1 MRKEELRI
9 VFMGTPE
16 FAVASLA
23 ALVESGYN
31 VVGVVTQPDKPVGR
45 HGSQLQKPAVKQYAE
60 AHGLPVLQPEKMRNE
75 EFLHSLSSWQADLQV
90 VVAYRMLPKEV
101 WDMPRFGTFNV
112 HASLLPQYR
121 GAAPINWAIIN
132 GEQQTGITT
141 FFLDEQIDTG
151 QMILREPVPIPADA
165 NVEYLYNQLMAKGA
179 ELCVRTVDLILST
192 DGNVP
197 ALDQKEFIEDGM
209 ELHPAPKIF
218 KETCQIDWNQ
228 PAKRIYDFIRG
239 LSPYPGAWGLLKA
252 NETFEAK
259 IFQSEKTSLPC
270 PAESGTLMVN
280 KKQLFIATVDE
291 WLEIKELQLSGKR
304 RMNAADFINGM
315 RNKL

>member
-1 MRKEELRI
+1 
-9 VFMGTPE
+9 
-16 FAVASLA
+16 
-23 ALVESGYN
+23 
-31 VVGVVTQPDKPVGR
+31 
-45 HGSQLQKPAVKQYAE
+45 
-60 AHGLPVLQPEKMRNE
+60 
-75 EFLHSLSSWQADLQV
+75 
-90 VVAYRMLPKEV
+90 
-101 WDMPRFGTFNV
+101 
-112 HASLLPQYR
+112 
-121 GAAPINWAIIN
+121 
-132 GEQQTGITT
+132 
-141 FFLDEQIDTG
+141 
-151 QMILREPVPIPADA
+151 
-165 NVEYLYNQLMAKGA
+165 MAKGA